1 MSITPEMARAE
12 LARRKSSMGSMSSIT
27 PEMARAELERR
38 NLLKNPK
45 EAQTAEEP
53 EQEGFIDYAKRGLAR
68 GSRNAVAGLID
79 NLDFLATPV
88 REGLNLI
95 TKPVGKAFGLDGT
108 IRPAGEAVA
117 KGIDKLTGD
126 YTAPKNDSEKTGE
139 AIGRGLSSSLSGFG
153 LGTAAQVIKNAP
165 NAIGALS
172 KFLKASNALTPTN
185 LASTA
190 ATSGLIQSSLN
201 ENPENIA
208 GALGAGV
215 LGGTAVPA
223 AAGVLSLL
231 TGKGRQAAASRTGEF
246 LKVNPKAVE
255 TFQEAGITPTLA
267 DVSQGKIP
275 KMLTSKLEHTPFA
288 AEPIRKAKELQRTQI
303 LEGLGQNE
311 QGRLL
316 SKSEIGKLGVKGA
329 KNYQK
334 RRQKE
339 FGDIF
344 NKVDE
349 DISKLTDDT
358 ITFKNTN
365 AYFDKILK
373 NIKAPTQ
380 EKRFK
385 NSPLGKAY
393 VDLYE
398 SAAKNNGKLPYH
410 DVKERLDEINDLIT
424 TQGLI
429 GKVSQGK
436 LKQFS
441 SSLSKDIESSL
452 EPKFKAL
459 GEDSYKNW
467 KQAKKN
473 YAAYAQDDIPKL
485 NELYKKDKKGSVDAF
500 MDILQNQKKGGEK
513 ARIALQGLSQPEQ
526 ITFMDSINKQLGS
539 KSDGTFSPLVWVRK
553 FKGLEPES
561 QKVLMS
567 PLNKSSQK
575 KVGYIADSIDHL
587 KSTLEESNTSKTA
600 YYNALEKLVSSA
612 PTAAVALLATGNPVS
627 AGTLATGLLVGNRIS
642 ENLLTN
648 PKFINWMYK
657 GMKAKDLNHF
667 ERNLS
672 RVPKVGKL
680 TRALTRSAQTFQTDL
695 DQARQENSEN
705 KKR

>member
-1 MSITPEMARAE
+1 
-12 LARRKSSMGSMSSIT
+12 
-27 PEMARAELERR
+27 
-38 NLLKNPK
+38 
-45 EAQTAEEP
+45 
-53 EQEGFIDYAKRGLAR
+53 
-68 GSRNAVAGLID
+68 
-79 NLDFLATPV
+79 
-88 REGLNLI
+88 
-95 TKPVGKAFGLDGT
+95 
-108 IRPAGEAVA
+108 
-117 KGIDKLTGD
+117 
-126 YTAPKNDSEKTGE
+126 
-139 AIGRGLSSSLSGFG
+139 
-153 LGTAAQVIKNAP
+153 
-165 NAIGALS
+165 
-172 KFLKASNALTPTN
+172 
-185 LASTA
+185 
-190 ATSGLIQSSLN
+190 
-201 ENPENIA
+201 
-208 GALGAGV
+208 
-215 LGGTAVPA
+215 
-223 AAGVLSLL
+223 
-231 TGKGRQAAASRTGEF
+231 
-246 LKVNPKAVE
+246 
-255 TFQEAGITPTLA
+255 
-267 DVSQGKIP
+267 
-275 KMLTSKLEHTPFA
+275 
-288 AEPIRKAKELQRTQI
+288 
-303 LEGLGQNE
+303 
-311 QGRLL
+311 
-316 SKSEIGKLGVKGA
+316 
-329 KNYQK
+329 YQK
-334 RRQKE
+334 GRQKE

-358 ITFKNTN
+358 ITFKNTDG
-365 AYFDKILK
+365 YFDKILK
-373 NIKAPTQ
+373 NIKTPTQ

-393 VDLYE
+393 TDLYE
-398 SAAKNNGKLPYH
+398 SAAENKGKLPYH

-513 ARIALQGLSQPEQ
+513 AKIALQGLSHPEQ
-526 ITFMDSINKQLGS
+526 IDFMDSINKQLGS

-567 PLNKSSQK
+567 PLNESSQK
-575 KVGYIADSIDHL
+575 KVKYIAESIDHL

-600 YYNALEKLVSSA
+600 YYNALEKLTSSA
-612 PTAAVALLATGNPVS
+612 PTAAVALLATGNPIS
-627 AGTLATGLLVGNRIS
+627 AGTLATGLFMGNRIS

-667 ERNLS
+667 ERNLN

-680 TRALTRSAQTFQTDL
+680 TRTLTRSVQTFQNDL
-695 DQARQENSEN
+695 N
-705 KKR
+705 KSREDSNEKKK